1 MPIQIAI
8 PIYQFCKYSKHF
20 WIATEWSNV
29 TFVSMY
35 IIAAQFSSHKNKDNP
50 LTLIWNRYLFLHIHN
65 VQPSIAMYS
74 FRAQ

>member
-8 PIYQFCKYSKHF
+8 PIYRKYGKHF

-50 LTLIWNRYLFLHIHN
+50 LTLI
-65 VQPSIAMYS
+65 
-74 FRAQ
+74 